1 MFNLL
6 FISSDKLSTF
16 KLNSNVPSLIET
28 KLNVF
33 ISTWASDDTFLLDLS
48 FNSLFT
54 IASLVNKVSSVGRPT
69 IS

>member
-1 MFNLL
+1 M
-6 FISSDKLSTF
+6 ISYDKLSTF

-33 ISTWASDDTFLLDLS
+33 KSTWASDDTFLLDLS

>member
-1 MFNLL
+1 M
-6 FISSDKLSTF
+6 ISSDKLSTF
-16 KLNSNVPSLIET
+16 KLNSNVASLIET

-33 ISTWASDDTFLLDLS
+33 KSTWEIVCTFILDLS